1 MATADQLKRIENG
14 ELYPLLQASTDEE
27 LAPLVDYILNAAT
40 EMLSIEAIYK
50 QHNPKHSWYADLIGN
65 EIRSFG
71 GNSIANLFRGG
82 GPEYAEVVA
91 DVCSQIGVKVG
102 EGEPV
107 AELER
112 KAITKI
118 FSDAWERMD
127 PKDREAFCEELRK
140 AGHDGRSF
148 SAAAPITVIMAQAGV
163 RLTGFLMYRMAI
175 IVANA
180 VARQIL
186 GRGLT
191 FAANATLSR
200 TLGLFAGPIGWAVTG
215 VWTAVDL
222 AGPAYRVTIPCVLHV
237 GYLRQK
243 RLYEALAAEAVG
255 GVR

>member
-1 MATADQLKRIENG
+1 MVADVNQLKRIENG

-27 LAPLVDYILNAAT
+27 LDPLVLYILNAAT
-40 EMLSIEAIYK
+40 EMLSIEAAYK
-50 QHNPKHSWYADLIGN
+50 EHNPKHSRYADLIGN

-71 GNSIANLFRGG
+71 GNSFANIFRGG

-91 DVCSQIGVKVG
+91 DVCSQIGAEVRKG
-102 EGEPV
+102 DSV
-107 AELER
+107 AEMER
-112 KAITKI
+112 KAIAKI
-118 FSDAWERMD
+118 FADAWERMD
-127 PKDREAFCEELRK
+127 ATDREAFCEELRK

-148 SAAAPITVIMAQAGV
+148 SAAAPITAIMAQAGV

-180 VARQIL
+180 VAKQIL

-191 FAANATLSR
+191 FAANAALTR
-200 TLGLFAGPIGWAVTG
+200 TIGVFAGPIGWAVTA

-243 RLYEALAAEAVG
+243 KLYAALAAEAAG
-255 GVR
+255 E